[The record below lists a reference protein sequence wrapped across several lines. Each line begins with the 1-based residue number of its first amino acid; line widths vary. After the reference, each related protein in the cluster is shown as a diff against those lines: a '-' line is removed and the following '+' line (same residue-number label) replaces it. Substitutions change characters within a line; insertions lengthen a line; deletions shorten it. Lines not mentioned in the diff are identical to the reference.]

1 LLALHHAAPHP
12 LHLNLPSTLSPN
24 MQGVDGCLSIVAASC
39 LLPFLG
45 FELRTTS
52 FSGGQALRV
61 LRALCTCVPF
71 LNTW

>member
-1 LLALHHAAPHP
+1 
-12 LHLNLPSTLSPN
+12 

-71 LNTW
+71 LYTW